1 MASVAVQLSDEPIVG
16 VDRLWQNQRHDFA
29 S

>member
-16 VDRLWQNQRHDFA
+16 VDLLWQNRWHDFA